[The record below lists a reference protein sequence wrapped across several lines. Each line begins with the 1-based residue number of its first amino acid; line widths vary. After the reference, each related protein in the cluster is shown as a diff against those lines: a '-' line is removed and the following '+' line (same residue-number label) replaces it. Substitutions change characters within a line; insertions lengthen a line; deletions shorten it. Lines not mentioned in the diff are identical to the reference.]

1 MTCTNTARMN
11 TTDIRSESTSS
22 APTSY
27 KICRRE
33 RYEYSWWMWWLTLVL
48 IPIIAGLF
56 LYSINNKPLIL
67 SLWTSLHSPIYV
79 VIFAAGSIY
88 YGNYLYTI
96 HSQIRDVEIIVTIC
110 PLGIQRSKK
119 TITTRTTIVSSTVIS
134 NKNANIRTSV
144 HYYQLLPLES
154 VKDCIVL
161 EHVGAFSLKSV
172 AMVRVIKKTAQ
183 NNDDVGSN
191 NKDDN
196 ATTCSSS
203 SSTTTTENKSKNTK
217 LSELVSVFPDATLS
231 FDQCHLFVTMIN
243 NVLNDYRM

>member
-1 MTCTNTARMN
+1 
-11 TTDIRSESTSS
+11 
-22 APTSY
+22 
-27 KICRRE
+27 
-33 RYEYSWWMWWLTLVL
+33 MWWLTLVL

-56 LYSINNKPLIL
+56 LYSINNRPLIS

-79 VIFAAGSIY
+79 VIFAAGLIY
-88 YGNYLYTI
+88 YGNYLYTT

-119 TITTRTTIVSSTVIS
+119 TITTTTAIESSTMIS

-144 HYYQLLPLES
+144 HYYPLLPLES

-196 ATTCSSS
+196 ATTAS

-231 FDQCHLFVTMIN
+231 FNRCHLFVTMIN